1 MSKAVSDKFG
11 NSITRGVCELFIS
24 LCPTCQGHRR
34 AVRPKPGFSPL
45 ETSGFGTR
53 GQVDLIDL
61 QSIADGPY
69 KWLLVYQDH
78 GIKVSRGWPSH
89 SRVLHIA
96 LEMPRTNMLR
106 DHSYAPH
113 GPLGV

>member
-1 MSKAVSDKFG
+1 MAAAISEKFG
-11 NSITRGVCELFIS
+11 NSITRAMCELYIS

-34 AVRPKPGFSPL
+34 AVRPKPGFSPI

-61 QSIADGPY
+61 QSIADGDF

-78 GIKVSRGWPSH
+78 GVKVSHGWHSH
-89 SRVLHIA
+89 SRALHIA

-106 DHSYAPH
+106 DHSDAPH
-113 GPLGV
+113 APVDL